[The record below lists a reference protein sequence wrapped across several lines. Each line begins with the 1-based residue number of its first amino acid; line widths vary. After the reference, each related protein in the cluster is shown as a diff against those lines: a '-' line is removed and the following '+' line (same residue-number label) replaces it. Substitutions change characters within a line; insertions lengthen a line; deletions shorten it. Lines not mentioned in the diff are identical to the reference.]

1 MDVLVV
7 VFPHAARSYFRF
19 KWNCLDAF
27 VVVVSLIALAAP
39 QASIFRAFRAMRP
52 LRVIVRSKKI
62 RVRAVL
68 VAEPMAILIMDAG
81 TNVRLLVAMNTFVVA
96 DRWCWL
102 RW

>member
-1 MDVLVV
+1 MDVLVM
-7 VFPHAARSYFRF
+7 VFPPAARSYFRS

-68 VAEPMAILIMDAG
+68 VAEPTATVIVDPNM
-81 TNVRLLVAMNTFVVA
+81 RLLVAMNTFVVT